1 MNKKSTEIVTVT
13 LQVQNVS
20 FYGFIDILR
29 KENSVSHLQYIL
41 QKNFDNNRL
50 IS

>member
-29 KENSVSHLQYIL
+29 KENSVSHLQYI

>member
-29 KENSVSHLQYIL
+29 KNSVSHLQYIL